1 MKQFHK
7 KPDFLQ
13 FRELLYDILIYDINI
28 SECLYYMYEY
38 FVNAGMITPTDLKD
52 VIQQSAE
59 QLKLYNNNYRPI
71 YHLERIFYNIIRHL
85 QHNES

>member
-1 MKQFHK
+1 
-7 KPDFLQ
+7 
-13 FRELLYDILIYDINI
+13 
-28 SECLYYMYEY
+28 MYEY